1 MAGRFAIETVFKAVD
16 KISKPFSKMQQRVRR
31 GTDKITASLK
41 KMNAPLSKFTKGLA
55 SVGKKGLIAGGGAL
69 VGGITAGT
77 AALVLFNNEARKTV
91 TLAESVGVSAGFL
104 ENLGTAIAPAGFE
117 LDNIVDLV
125 EEMNNKLGE
134 SAGLKE
140 ITPVTESLAIL
151 NLRFRD
157 LQKLSPEQQFRA
169 ITDAALKM
177 KDAQK
182 AAAAVDILMG
192 GEANKIIGILR
203 RQGKT
208 TEEVLKAQEA
218 YNARTDKGR
227 EGAVAFS
234 KEVGKTTR
242 IVSSLASEIAGL
254 VGGQMVPMLAK
265 MSEYI
270 RANKDLIKTRIL
282 EFFEK
287 LKKRAEAAWQ
297 WLNEEGRLQSI
308 IETVIG
314 LGSAIA
320 AVTKFMT
327 EHGETVAYLIG
338 GIVALNA
345 TLTAFTAIMGIVN
358 VLMAINPIGLIVIGV
373 AALTAGVAALIYY
386 WDDVKGFLKDMA
398 PDWLLV
404 FWDNLTTNI
413 SNTVNMMKAAFR
425 GVEMIADKVSNLDP
439 VGSVKGFFGFGDD
452 EADQAQ
458 QQQGGQIVT
467 PQERTA
473 RTIEENRTTSTAE
486 LLIKDQTGRAEMT
499 NKRPAPGIALNVVN
513 SGGF

>member
-1 MAGRFAIETVFKAVD
+1 
-16 KISKPFSKMQQRVRR
+16 MQQRVRR

-234 KEVGKTTR
+234 KEIGKTTR
-242 IVSSLASEIAGL
+242 IISSLASEIAGL

-320 AVTKFMT
+320 AVTRFMT

-345 TLTAFTAIMGIVN
+345 TLTAFTAVMGIVN
-358 VLMAINPIGLIVIGV
+358 VLMALNPIGLIVLGV
-373 AALTAGVAALIYY
+373 AAL
-386 WDDVKGFLKDMA
+386 
-398 PDWLLV
+398 
-404 FWDNLTTNI
+404 
-413 SNTVNMMKAAFR
+413 R
-425 GVEMIADKVSNLDP
+425 
-439 VGSVKGFFGFGDD
+439 
-452 EADQAQ
+452 
-458 QQQGGQIVT
+458 
-467 PQERTA
+467 
-473 RTIEENRTTSTAE
+473 
-486 LLIKDQTGRAEMT
+486 
-499 NKRPAPGIALNVVN
+499 
-513 SGGF
+513 

>member
-16 KISKPFSKMQQRVRR
+16 KISKPFNKMQQRVRR
-31 GTDKITASLK
+31 GTDKITSSLK
-41 KMNAPLSKFTKGLA
+41 KMNAPLTKFSKGLA
-55 SVGKKGLIAGGGAL
+55 SVGKKGILAGGGAL
-69 VGGITAGT
+69 AAGITAGT
-77 AALVLFNNEARKTV
+77 TALVLFNNEARKTV
-91 TLAESVGVSAGFL
+91 TLAESVGVSAEFL

-157 LQKLSPEQQFRA
+157 LQKLSPEQQFTA

-203 RQGKT
+203 KQGKT
-208 TEEVLKAQEA
+208 TEEVLKAQQA

-234 KEVGKTTR
+234 KEIGKTTR
-242 IVSSLASEIAGL
+242 IITSLASEIAGL
-254 VGGQMVPMLAK
+254 VGGQMVPMLSK
-265 MSEYI
+265 MAEYI
-270 RANKDLIKTRIL
+270 RANKDLIKTKIL
-282 EFFEK
+282 DFFEK
-287 LKKRAEAAWQ
+287 LKKRAKAGLE
-297 WLNEEGRLQSI
+297 WLNQKGRIDAITTTLGQLASAI
-308 IETVIG
+308 IKASVFMAEHGKTIVYVIG
-314 LGSAIA
+314 A
-320 AVTKFMT
+320 
-327 EHGETVAYLIG
+327 
-338 GIVALNA
+338 IVALNA
-345 TLTAFTAIMGIVN
+345 TLTAFTAVMALVNIV
-358 VLMAINPIGLIVIGV
+358 MAANPISLIVIGV
-373 AALTAGVAALIYY
+373 AALAAGIAALIYY

-398 PDWLLV
+398 PEWLLA

-413 SNTVNMMKAAFR
+413 GNTINIMKAAFK
-425 GVEMIADKVSNLDP
+425 GVQDIADKVSNLNPIDD
-439 VGSVKGFFGFGDD
+439 VKGFFGFGND
-452 EADQAQ
+452 EDQASQ
-458 QQQGGQIVT
+458 SQTAPQVVS

-473 RTIEENRTTSTAE
+473 RTIEESRTTSTAE

-499 NKRPAPGIALNVVN
+499 NKRPAPGIALNVVS
-513 SGGF
+513 SGSF